1 LNSEVSSRACNLQAS
16 LRAALRGRRD
26 VESIGPFLAAF
37 DGDDASP
44 FRNYAIPDE
53 GARPTLEEVEDLRRA
68 FTRRHRLPRLDF
80 LPAAAPAAEAAL
92 LQAGFVT
99 EDRLPIMTCA
109 PTQLR
114 ELPPPPGIRL
124 VVAVGIDEL
133 RQAAAIQNTA
143 YGAPEPTAADV
154 ARLQHTIDAGGVV
167 GLAQEVSGGG
177 VASGLV
183 AAASDGFAELA
194 AVGVLPAWR
203 RRGIAAVLTGTLGR
217 AAFDRG
223 VPVLM
228 LMANEAE
235 QAVYTRAGFTVASK
249 IIFVST
255 PHMSTRS
262 SRWQRTHDSNRPSAS
277 GSAIEAW
284 GPDWHDGR
292 CGVKL
297 AAHQHT
303 DRSTGR

>member
-1 LNSEVSSRACNLQAS
+1 MHATLQAS
-16 LRAALRGRRD
+16 LRVALRGRRD

-37 DGDDASP
+37 DADDDSP

-53 GARPTLEEVEDLRRA
+53 GARPTPEEVEDLRRA
-68 FTRRHRLPRLDF
+68 FTRRNRLPRLEF

-114 ELPPPPGIRL
+114 ELSPPPGIRL
-124 VVAVGIDEL
+124 VVAVRSDAL

-167 GLAQEVSGGG
+167 ALAQDVTGGG

-183 AAASDGFAELA
+183 AAPSHGFAELA

-203 RRGIAAVLTGTLGR
+203 RRGIAAALTGTLGR

-228 LMANEAE
+228 LMAHQRE
-235 QAVYTRAGFTVASK
+235 QAVYARAGFTVASE
-249 IIFVST
+249 IIFIST
-255 PHMSTRS
+255 PT
-262 SRWQRTHDSNRPSAS
+262 
-277 GSAIEAW
+277 
-284 GPDWHDGR
+284 
-292 CGVKL
+292 
-297 AAHQHT
+297 
-303 DRSTGR
+303 